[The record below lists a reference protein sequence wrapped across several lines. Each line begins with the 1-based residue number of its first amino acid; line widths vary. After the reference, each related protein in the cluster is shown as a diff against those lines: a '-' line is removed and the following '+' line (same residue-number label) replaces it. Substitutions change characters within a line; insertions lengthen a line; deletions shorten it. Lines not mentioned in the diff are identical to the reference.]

1 MVALAVVVVFFA
13 HGSIPKFHSDR
24 WVELRVLGA
33 KQDRDRGGRAIGMGF
48 QPRRDPQAILWE
60 EFWDFW
66 QWAE

>member
-1 MVALAVVVVFFA
+1 MVVVFFA

-48 QPRRDPQAILWE
+48 HPRRDPQAIL
-60 EFWDFW
+60 
-66 QWAE
+66 